1 MKGELFGVAISHDK
15 ISHDDERQWQKN
27 LPKEG

>member
-15 ISHDDERQWQKN
+15 ISHDDERQRLANGDW
-27 LPKEG
+27 